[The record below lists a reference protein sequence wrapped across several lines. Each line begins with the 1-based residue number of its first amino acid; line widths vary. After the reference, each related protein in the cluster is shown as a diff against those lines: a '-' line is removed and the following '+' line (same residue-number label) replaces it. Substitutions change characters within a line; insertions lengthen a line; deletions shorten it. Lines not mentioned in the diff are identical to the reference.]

1 MLASIILDTFK
12 DSEKREIAEA
22 LDDLCSPDDLYGFS
36 SACIY
41 AFWSVPAHKV
51 LYIGLAK
58 DIARRFR
65 QHTGLVK
72 CDVNCCKLDQIT
84 AYFAD
89 NERLGISVMVQS
101 SLDQPTT
108 KEDEKVIAAAI
119 EDDAFSVDVS
129 DIFKAEQ
136 SVQLAE
142 GMLIEIH
149 EQLGDQLP
157 EWNKIRGARL
167 GQQAR
172 SLCESTTRLKLIEG
186 VVSGK
191 SFEEAEKEI
200 ADEGMPFELLLNL
213 DGSELSELNARS
225 TLREIAENPTFCGH
239 EILLHGV
246 RIGVASQLLSFE
258 QSVALQER
266 NNPFAK
272 DGFEEMRADGYWDKS
287 LVIPGIPNTNS

>member
-1 MLASIILDTFK
+1 MLASILLDSFRQ
-12 DSEKREIAEA
+12 SEASEIAES
-22 LDDLCSPDDLYGFS
+22 LDELCSSEDNYGFS

-41 AFWSVPAHKV
+41 AFWSVPDHKV

-72 CDVNCCKLDQIT
+72 CDVSCCKLEQIT
-84 AYFAD
+84 SYFTD
-89 NERLGISVMVQS
+89 NERLGFSVMVQS

-108 KEDEKVIAAAI
+108 KEDEKAIAAAI

-129 DIFKAEQ
+129 DICGAEK

-142 GMLIEIH
+142 GMLLEIH
-149 EQLGDQLP
+149 EQLGDCLP
-157 EWNKIRGARL
+157 KWNKIRGSRF

-172 SLCESTTRLKLIEG
+172 SLFENSSQLKLVQKVEA
-186 VVSGK
+186 GK

-272 DGFEEMRADGYWDKS
+272 DGFEEMRADGYWDKP